1 VVRLAWPPDNATL
14 PSVVAPSLKVTF
26 PVGVLEPDEGLTL
39 TMNVTD
45 CPETEGLEDEVKL
58 TELACDGEPLAILS
72 TTRNTYQHGWIETR
86 PSKKQG
92 LVFVYR
98 WRERKPDGGHTKRSE
113 VIGSVSM
120 LKTEANAWRV
130 IEHRKL
136 DVNADRF
143 QGHTVRI
150 GMLVNRYLET
160 ELAELRHSTANA
172 YKSYL
177 NSQIKPR
184 WGNYPISRVKPF
196 AVEQW
201 LKGLDLAPRTRGH
214 LHNLMRVLLNC
225 AMRWELTEIG
235 ENPMKL
241 VRVRGI
247 SKRQREPMVLSVA
260 QFHLLL
266 EELDEPFRTMVI
278 LDLATGLRCS
288 ELFAL
293 KWCDVLWDDLTLLVR
308 RGIVTG
314 VVSDVKTKYSNAGI
328 PLDPALAEVLLRW
341 QRTTLF
347 KNPEDCVFASPFVAG
362 KTPWY
367 PWGVERRHIIPAG
380 IRCGIGRIGWH
391 TFRHTFRTLLD
402 ATGAPMKVQQ
412 ELMRHADIRTTMNV
426 YGKAMDESKREAHR
440 KVVSLVLPSK
450 VA

>member
-1 VVRLAWPPDNATL
+1 MMLRL
-14 PSVVAPSLKVTF
+14 
-26 PVGVLEPDEGLTL
+26 
-39 TMNVTD
+39 
-45 CPETEGLEDEVKL
+45 
-58 TELACDGEPLAILS
+58 
-72 TTRNTYQHGWIETR
+72 TRNTYQHGWIETR
-86 PSKKQG
+86 PSKKQD

-98 WRERKPDGGHTKRSE
+98 WRERKPHGGYTKRSE
-113 VIGSVSM
+113 VVGSVSM

-136 DVNADRF
+136 DVNSDYL
-143 QGHTVRI
+143 QGQTVTI

-160 ELAELRHSTANA
+160 ELPELRHSTANA
-172 YKSYL
+172 YRSYL
-177 NSQIKPR
+177 NHQIRPR
-184 WGNYPISRVKPF
+184 WGDYPISRVKPF

-214 LHNLMRVLLNC
+214 LHNLMRVLWNC

-241 VRVRGI
+241 VRVRGT
-247 SKRQREPMVLSVA
+247 SKREREPMVLGVA
-260 QFHLLL
+260 QFHRLL

-314 VVSDVKTKYSNAGI
+314 IVSDVKTKYSNAGI
-328 PLDPALAEVLLRW
+328 PLDPALAEVLLNW
-341 QRTTLF
+341 QRRTLF
-347 KNPEDCVFASPFVAG
+347 KNPEDWVFASPFTAG

-402 ATGAPMKVQQ
+402 ETGAPMKVQQ

-426 YGKAMDESKREAHR
+426 YGKAMDESKRKAHG
-440 KVVSLVLPSK
+440 KVVRLVLPSQ

>member
-1 VVRLAWPPDNATL
+1 MMLRL
-14 PSVVAPSLKVTF
+14 
-26 PVGVLEPDEGLTL
+26 
-39 TMNVTD
+39 
-45 CPETEGLEDEVKL
+45 
-58 TELACDGEPLAILS
+58 
-72 TTRNTYQHGWIETR
+72 TRNTYQHGWIETR

-98 WRERKPDGGHTKRSE
+98 WRERKPDGGYTKRSE
-113 VIGSVSM
+113 VAGSVSM
-120 LKTEANAWRV
+120 LQTEANAWRV

-136 DVNADRF
+136 EVNSDL
-143 QGHTVRI
+143 QGRAVTV

-160 ELAELRHSTANA
+160 ELPELRHSTANA
-172 YKSYL
+172 YRSYL
-177 NSQIKPR
+177 NSQIKPQ
-184 WGNYPISRVKPF
+184 WGDYPISKVKPL

-201 LKGLDLAPRTRGH
+201 LKGLDLAPRTKGH
-214 LHNLMRVLLNC
+214 LHNLMRVLWNC

-241 VRVRGI
+241 VRVRGT
-247 SKRQREPMVLSVA
+247 SKRKREPKVLSVA

-266 EELDEPFRTMVI
+266 KQLDEPFRTMVI

-293 KWCDVLWDDLTLLVR
+293 KWCDVLWDDRTLLVR

-314 VVSDVKTKYSNAGI
+314 VVSEVKTKYSNAGM
-328 PLDPALAEVLLRW
+328 PLDPALAEVLLNW

-347 KNPEDCVFASPFVAG
+347 KNPEDWVFASPFTAG
-362 KTPWY
+362 RAPWY
-367 PWGVERRHIIPAG
+367 PWGVERRHLIPAG

-402 ATGAPMKVQQ
+402 ETGAPMKVQQ

-426 YGKAMDESKREAHR
+426 YGKAMDESKRAAHG
-440 KVVSLVLPSK
+440 KVVRLVLPSM